1 MLNSR
6 LRIIV
11 IIAVLLCLSAG
22 ALILNS
28 FRFNP
33 DPSGDAEFIAR
44 AQQKAAAG
52 ITVSASA
59 LGARES
65 RRSFGDDLA
74 KYDIQ
79 PIWLSIKNDT
89 DDQLLLLSI
98 ATDPNYYSPYEVSY
112 RFHGAFS
119 PVANHARDQFFLQRQ
134 MPNILA
140 PHSLTT
146 GFMYGV
152 VDAGVKYAR
161 PNCHK

>member
-59 LGARES
+59 R
-65 RRSFGDDLA
+65 
-74 KYDIQ
+74 
-79 PIWLSIKNDT
+79 
-89 DDQLLLLSI
+89 
-98 ATDPNYYSPYEVSY
+98 V
-112 RFHGAFS
+112 
-119 PVANHARDQFFLQRQ
+119 
-134 MPNILA
+134 
-140 PHSLTT
+140 
-146 GFMYGV
+146 
-152 VDAGVKYAR
+152 R
-161 PNCHK
+161 PSG